1 MSLSEII
8 AKLEHDES
16 IKFTREPTAVRFVVK
31 KGDEWEEHKE
41 VAILVDPKFIEYGKI
56 DVLSFE
62 VERALRAI
70 RK

>member
-16 IKFTREPTAVRFVVK
+16 IKFTRELMAVRFVVK
-31 KGDEWEEHKE
+31 KGNEQDEHKE
-41 VAILVDPKFIEYGKI
+41 VSIMVDPKVIEQGNL

-62 VERALRAI
+62 VERAFQVI